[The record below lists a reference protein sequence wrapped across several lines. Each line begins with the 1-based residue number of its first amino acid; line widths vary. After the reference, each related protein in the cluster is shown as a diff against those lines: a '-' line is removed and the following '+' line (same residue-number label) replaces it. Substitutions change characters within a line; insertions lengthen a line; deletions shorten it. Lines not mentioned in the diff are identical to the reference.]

1 MPPPV
6 GFSVS
11 SPVRCGRRKDL
22 PCRVVLSINRRETQ
36 SSLLFITMVTS
47 LGFSNW
53 HALLW
58 KSENHNR
65 AISILTKTTS
75 YQEPKNFS
83 ITVSHAP
90 PPSQPDPSGQSMS
103 EPSMIPLWLV
113 SPRWSQG
120 SVTSGHSRLCRKPV
134 SPDFFLEVTL
144 FFAWGPFAQESSS
157 PLIHGPPRVPRA
169 RHSRNILVP
178 CRLPGRPP
186 VCPAR
191 FAHGG

>member
-1 MPPPV
+1 
-6 GFSVS
+6 
-11 SPVRCGRRKDL
+11 
-22 PCRVVLSINRRETQ
+22 
-36 SSLLFITMVTS
+36 MVTS

-90 PPSQPDPSGQSMS
+90 RTLPTR
-103 EPSMIPLWLV
+103 PLWAVNVRAKHDTFVAGLAQV
-113 SPRWSQG
+113 VPGFRDFRSLEAVQETRVPRLLSQ
-120 SVTSGHSRLCRKPV
+120 SHTVLC
-134 SPDFFLEVTL
+134 L
-144 FFAWGPFAQESSS
+144 GPFAQESSS
-157 PLIHGPPRVPRA
+157 PLVHGPPRVPRA

-178 CRLPGRPP
+178 WRLPGRPQ
-186 VCPAR
+186 VCPAL
-191 FAHGG
+191 FAPGG

>member
-1 MPPPV
+1 
-6 GFSVS
+6 
-11 SPVRCGRRKDL
+11 
-22 PCRVVLSINRRETQ
+22 
-36 SSLLFITMVTS
+36 MVTS

-103 EPSMIPLWLV
+103 EPSVIPLWLV
-113 SPRWSQG
+113 SARPSQG
-120 SVTSGHSRLCRKPV
+120 SVTSGHSTLCRRPV
-134 SPDFFLEVTL
+134 FPDFFLEVTL
-144 FFAWGPFAQESSS
+144 FFAWGRLPKKAVH

-169 RHSRNILVP
+169 QHSQNILVP
-178 CRLPGRPP
+178 WRLPGRPP
-186 VCPAR
+186 VCPALLLT
-191 FAHGG
+191 GG